1 MQQNLI
7 LTHINDYI
15 KVARG
20 NDLLIGMYIVI
31 FPVSWGVSS
40 LHDVSTPSKEMIV
53 CIQKCWFQNSG

>member
-20 NDLLIGMYIVI
+20 NDLSILMYI
-31 FPVSWGVSS
+31 
-40 LHDVSTPSKEMIV
+40 
-53 CIQKCWFQNSG
+53 NSVR

>member
-20 NDLLIGMYIVI
+20 NDLLIETDIV
-31 FPVSWGVSS
+31 
-40 LHDVSTPSKEMIV
+40 TV
-53 CIQKCWFQNSG
+53 CFNNVEPFFFA

>member
-20 NDLLIGMYIVI
+20 NDLLIGIYIDY
-31 FPVSWGVSS
+31 FPSFVGRS
-40 LHDVSTPSKEMIV
+40 
-53 CIQKCWFQNSG
+53 FFA